1 MPLIVGFI
9 LGLNGFET
17 FAFDTI
23 TKVNSSEE
31 SNNEKSFEMILLN
44 RNIILTLA

>member
-1 MPLIVGFI
+1 MNEIVKNAFLDEKKRDAFDCGFI

-31 SNNEKSFEMILLN
+31 S
-44 RNIILTLA
+44 